1 MMIDQPRN
9 VLIAVAFALSVISQ
23 LEAQDRWPQFR
34 GAQSRGISVESI
46 SPDGSASDSKLP
58 EQWSTTHNI
67 AWKKDIPGR
76 GWSLALATEIE
87 PFFGWL
93 VSFRVYDGR

>member
-9 VLIAVAFALSVISQ
+9 ILIAVAFALSVISQ

-34 GAQSRGISVESI
+34 GAQSRGISGESI

-58 EQWSTTHNI
+58 EI
-67 AWKKDIPGR
+67 GR
-76 GWSLALATEIE
+76 AH
-87 PFFGWL
+87 
-93 VSFRVYDGR
+93 V